1 MYYNH
6 MNGGGGG
13 GWVILLVIMILL
25 IIIIVASAAVWL
37 FLASARRRSGGTH
50 PQSARPNAADLLDER
65 LARGEIGP
73 DEYRERLAA
82 LRERGPAG

>member
-13 GWVILLVIMILL
+13 GWVILLVVMILL
-25 IIIIVASAAVWL
+25 IIVASAAVWL
-37 FLASARRRSGGTH
+37 FLASARRGSGGTH
-50 PQSARPNAADLLDER
+50 PQSARPSAVDLLDER